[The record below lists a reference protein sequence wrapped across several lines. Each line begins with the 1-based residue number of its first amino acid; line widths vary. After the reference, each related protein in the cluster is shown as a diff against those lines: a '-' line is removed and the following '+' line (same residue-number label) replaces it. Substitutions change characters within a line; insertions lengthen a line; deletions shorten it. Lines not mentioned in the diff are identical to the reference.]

1 MKGHGVHQ
9 TRDHFFV
16 IVLLSKGDE
25 REVRISASD
34 KRAESAL
41 VDRIVLVK
49 SGSVDQLYHQYRYR
63 SLPTG
68 D

>member
-1 MKGHGVHQ
+1 MNTKKE
-9 TRDHFFV
+9 TIFFV

-41 VDRIVLVK
+41 VDRRVLVK
-49 SGSVDQLYHQYRYR
+49 S
-63 SLPTG
+63 
-68 D
+68 